1 MGTDPARLAARRARA
16 LAAAGLVALGGCGG
30 GDGGSPM
37 VGPSDPSCPAIVA
50 PVANEGWIHV
60 AEGSAVAYRANP
72 PASGPHYPV
81 WARYQEHASVVAR
94 PYWVHNL
101 EHGAI
106 VFLYRP
112 DAPAAVVSALREAY
126 QSLPN
131 DPACGHRRALLTPD
145 PSLPRTTA
153 VVAADFVVAADC
165 VNVALILDF
174 ATRRRG
180 LGPEQVCQDGSRP

>member
-1 MGTDPARLAARRARA
+1 MRISRA
-16 LAAAGLVALGGCGG
+16 LAAAGVVLLIGCGGG
-30 GDGGSPM
+30 GDGGSAIN
-37 VGPSDPSCPAIVA
+37 GPSDPSCPAVVT
-50 PVANEGWIHV
+50 PVANEGWVHV
-60 AEGSAVAYRANP
+60 PEGSVVSYRANP

-81 WARYQEHASVVAR
+81 WARYQEHPTAVAR

-112 DAPAAVVSALREAY
+112 DAPAAVVSALRNAY

-145 PSLPRTTA
+145 PSLPRATA
-153 VVAADFVVAADC
+153 VVAADFVIAADC
-165 VNVALILDF
+165 VNAGIIRDF
-174 ATRRRG
+174 AIGRRG
-180 LGPEQVCQDGSRP
+180 LGPEQICQDGSRP

>member
-1 MGTDPARLAARRARA
+1 MA
-16 LAAAGLVALGGCGG
+16 CGG
-30 GDGGSPM
+30 GGAGGSP
-37 VGPSDPSCPAIVA
+37 VNGPTDPTCPAVVT
-50 PVANEGWIHV
+50 PVPNEGWSHV
-60 AEGSAVAYRANP
+60 PEGSVVSYRANP

-81 WARYQEHASVVAR
+81 WARYQEHAVTVAR

-112 DAPAAVVSALREAY
+112 DAPAAVVSALRDAY

-145 PSLPRTTA
+145 PLLPRATA

-165 VNVALILDF
+165 VNAAAIRDF
-174 ATRRRG
+174 ATGLRG
-180 LGPEQVCQDGSRP
+180 LGPEQVCADGTHSSSWGVLAAHPPDPPLAPRE

>member
-1 MGTDPARLAARRARA
+1 MRARA
-16 LAAAGLVALGGCGG
+16 LAPAGVALLMGCGG
-30 GDGGSPM
+30 GGAGGSP
-37 VGPSDPSCPAIVA
+37 VTGPSDPTCPAVVT
-50 PVANEGWIHV
+50 PVPNEGWSHV
-60 AEGSAVAYRANP
+60 AEGSVVSYRANP

-81 WARYQEHASVVAR
+81 WARYQEHAVAVAR

-112 DAPAAVVSALREAY
+112 DAPPATVSALRAVFK
-126 QSLPN
+126 SLPN

-145 PSLPRTTA
+145 PLLPRATA

-165 VNVALILDF
+165 VNAGIIRDF
-174 ATRRRG
+174 AIGRRG
-180 LGPEQVCQDGSRP
+180 RGPEQVCQDGTRP